1 MSAVMQP
8 TGNEVSREALDEVRR
23 SGRATSHYALVLTA
37 IMRHGPATRH
47 QIAERTGLPLSSVCG
62 RVHELLDADHLTVTG
77 VIQQR
82 EDPRPRQVLDL
93 TAKGVAEWTRQQAV
107 LGEGAADA

>member
-23 SGRATSHYALVLTA
+23 TGRATSQYELVLTA
-37 IMRHGPATRH
+37 IMHYGPSTR
-47 QIAERTGLPLSSVCG
+47 QQLAERTGLPLCSVCP
-62 RVHELLDADHLTVTG
+62 RVHELLDTDHLTVMG
-77 VIQQR
+77 VS

-107 LGEGAADA
+107 LGEGAANE